1 MYHDISADRGD
12 IRGDI
17 KYDVYVYIYM
27 ILSKIDQPVTV
38 DVSPLPGYIW
48 DPYAL
53 THYIWGSRKIHIH
66 THEGTLCFYI
76 LPDLQI
82 YWPTWSH

>member
-1 MYHDISADRGD
+1 MIYRQIGEILGEILSMMSM
-12 IRGDI
+12 
-17 KYDVYVYIYM
+17 YIYM

-53 THYIWGSRKIHIH
+53 THYI
-66 THEGTLCFYI
+66 
-76 LPDLQI
+76 
-82 YWPTWSH
+82 